1 MLPYRPVGQSV
12 ADAGRLRDETTAG
25 VETRVGSNRSYLEVD
40 DAVTAHEHGMI
51 DAGASEA

>member
-1 MLPYRPVGQSV
+1 MGQSV
-12 ADAGRLRDETTAG
+12 ADAGCLRDETTAG

-40 DAVTAHEHGMI
+40 DAVTAHEHGMV